1 MLQQRLADFFPT
13 IQALLKAG
21 LRYTTEDL
29 QMEYKAKRGT
39 FVVALSA
46 PDSAAMTERGLQESA
61 ARMPA
66 QKVKNFFI

>member
-29 QMEYKAKRGT
+29 QMEYKAKGER
-39 FVVALSA
+39 LSLRF
-46 PDSAAMTERGLQESA
+46 PLRILQ
-61 ARMPA
+61 P
-66 QKVKNFFI
+66 